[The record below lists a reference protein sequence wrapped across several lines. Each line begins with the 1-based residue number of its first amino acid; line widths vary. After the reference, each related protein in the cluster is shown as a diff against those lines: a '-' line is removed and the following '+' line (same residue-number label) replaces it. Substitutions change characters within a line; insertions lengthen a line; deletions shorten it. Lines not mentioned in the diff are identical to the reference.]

1 MMRIGELAKTVGVNS
16 SAIRYYEDLGLLSAT
31 TRSAGGYRLFDATAL
46 QRLQLIQFG
55 RRLGF
60 TLEDMQGLFSQTE
73 GWDHDD
79 VMARLNQ
86 KIAES
91 ETMIAA
97 LQQTHQTMLALRNK
111 LETTWDRGDCLQ
123 TDELAALIGSNDN
136 TRGA

>member
-1 MMRIGELAKTVGVNS
+1 MMRIGELAKAAGVNS
-16 SAIRYYEDLGLLSAT
+16 SAIRYYEDLGLLTAT
-31 TRSAGGYRLFDATAL
+31 TRSAGGYRLFDQAAS

-55 RRLGF
+55 QRLGF
-60 TLEDMQGLFSQTE
+60 TLDDMQSLFSQTE

-79 VMARLNQ
+79 VMDRLNQ

-97 LQQTHQTMLALRNK
+97 LQQTHKTMLALRNK

-123 TDELAALIGSNDN
+123 TDELAALIGSNGKND
-136 TRGA
+136 